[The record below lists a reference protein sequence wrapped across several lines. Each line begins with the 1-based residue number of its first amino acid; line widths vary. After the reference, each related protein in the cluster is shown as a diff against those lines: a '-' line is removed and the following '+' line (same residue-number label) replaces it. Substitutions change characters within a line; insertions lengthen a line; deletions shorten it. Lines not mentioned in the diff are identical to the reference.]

1 MKRFLLCLL
10 VPTAF
15 FANNSKS
22 TYESIREQLAQEA
35 DVRVQTT
42 LAEFNKEYRLLMI
55 KLGLSSF
62 LTGAF
67 LPLTIQALR
76 NNDTRLACLYSALT
90 TFFGSYTFLKHSEL
104 AENRRV
110 LHEEMF
116 IADNIYQNKMGHIHT
131 RHYMNDI
138 AKFIMAGLEQ
148 LAEKY
153 ASETICLEDGT
164 LPSENNNIKTE
175 ETAGE

>member
-1 MKRFLLCLL
+1 ML
-10 VPTAF
+10 
-15 FANNSKS
+15 
-22 TYESIREQLAQEA
+22 
-35 DVRVQTT
+35 
-42 LAEFNKEYRLLMI
+42 
-55 KLGLSSF
+55 KLGFSSF

-67 LPLTIQALR
+67 LPLTVQALR

-90 TFFGSYTFLKHSEL
+90 TFFGSYTFLKHAEL
-104 AENRRV
+104 SENRRV

-116 IADNIYQNKMGHIHT
+116 NADDIYQTKMAHLHT

-153 ASETICLEDGT
+153 APKTICFDDSAIQLE
-164 LPSENNNIKTE
+164 NCNAKTE
-175 ETAGE
+175 ATVQE

>member
-1 MKRFLLCLL
+1 MNRILLTLL
-10 VPTAF
+10 VPTLI
-15 FANNSKS
+15 FANNQN
-22 TYESIREQLAQEA
+22 TYEHIRDQLAEEA
-35 DVRVQTT
+35 DERVQ
-42 LAEFNKEYRLLMI
+42 AVQSGFAQEYRPLIL
-55 KLGLSSF
+55 KLGLASF

-67 LPLTIQALR
+67 LPLTVTAVQR
-76 NNDTRLACLYSALT
+76 NDTRLACLYSALT

-116 IADNIYQNKMGHIHT
+116 NADRVYQTKMAHIHT

-138 AKFIMAGLEQ
+138 AKFMMAGFEQ

-153 ASETICLEDGT
+153 LTTTDETVDSK
-164 LPSENNNIKTE
+164 PVE
-175 ETAGE
+175 EIPNKESL